1 MKKKTKTTCK
11 IISIFLV
18 ALLVLQIL
26 PMELIAKAYT
36 EFMAMKNMPREN
48 VTTLVDDKDF
58 STEILYE
65 VEEKRDEFTKVYKK
79 KDGSYTAMLSSEPLH
94 FMQDGKWTDIDNTL
108 ISSFKDGESI
118 FTNTNNEIDVLF
130 PEVLSEEMGIEIKNN
145 EHSLSFKLQNIDAS
159 SVEITENDDI
169 FIDIGNSD
177 IEQQITNDLTTQSDI
192 ALYENIMDGTDV
204 EYSISSNK
212 IKENIII
219 NELSSIKESYSFE
232 ISAESLTGV
241 IENDNSVSFKDANGE
256 KVFYIPAPFMKDSTE
271 AVSMDIEIT
280 LTNDV
285 NGNHILTYYP
295 DTNWLEDSSRVYPV
309 IIDPVISV
317 VDSSWVEDVSVTFE
331 HPDNNCY
338 TDTATISSN
347 GLYYDNDTGELVN
360 LGGTYETFVKFNFE
374 KLGLLTEGITPIDAQ
389 LVFGGVAMNIAAYE
403 ITSAFDPTTVTYN
416 TKPQVSP
423 NVIDHYSGNSD
434 FTTLELIHF
443 DITKILYQW
452 ITGESNPNGI
462 AILGYDNTIPGAGLF
477 TGVGMFIEYV
487 ETSGYDDRF
496 DYHSHNVG
504 RAGTSYINDFT
515 QGLTIIRDDISISG
529 NIMPVS
535 ISFVHN
541 SAYTTMVEKFSKLY
555 ELEDGRERNIPQ
567 VYGNDWITN
576 YNRGIFVNELASESI
591 RTLSYFTG
599 TGSIINFVE
608 EEQEDGS
615 TIFVEEKSDIFGDS
629 GYSLVYDSSTIF
641 NPTNV
646 KIINPNGET
655 EEFDSYGRLVK
666 VYKESYPSQS
676 INIVYESN
684 LTQNTNIYAID
695 YITDGVGRKYDFSY
709 DETTGLLTTIQTYTK
724 DGKAIKAGSN
734 IITNLKTSYEYDA
747 NGNTTTII
755 FPDSDKA
762 TYEYDSN
769 NQITAAI
776 SLNAYKLVCA
786 YDDSGRVCIIS
797 EHSKDVGS
805 LQGWLTGNTITISPN
820 GPKQVTFSDQ
830 NGAYETKQFDRYGRT
845 TLVTDEKGN
854 YVDSSLGA
862 YRTTSKNL
870 LLNQSFENNFSSWSY
885 SLWDAPTI
893 STTYS
898 HSGEKSVKFSSTSNS
913 DSYIETRVKFAEPG
927 FYTFSAYI
935 KAANEFSS
943 DEKITMKCAALDANG
958 NTIVENTR
966 TVAAVTTD
974 FNRYS
979 VSLDIPATAKKIQVQ
994 IGFDDTFGE
1003 FYVDSAHLEKGSGF
1017 GTYNQLENSA
1027 FSNIYNGIASCW
1039 SSISHYTIGTSVVNK
1054 LDSYT
1059 ADFTASKNA
1068 NHSFS
1073 QTIEIDGKEGDLVAF
1088 GGWMK
1093 AEVISN
1099 NNDRMLAQLHP
1110 DNTDFSNDRFAGY
1123 TLTYSYITTENDEE
1137 VLKTETIKKSAKDFI
1152 NDWQFIEEY
1161 ITLKGDTSEFTI
1173 AFEYVNHPSAVSIA
1187 MPFLTIEDGLIENE
1201 LEEDNEIP
1209 EDSETITT
1217 PDLCICGEN
1226 CEYGDG
1232 CPCNCISED
1241 MCNCAECKGCQC
1253 SDCTNINCTCTCENE
1268 YACDCDSCQKM
1279 FDIQYDEFGNLLSIK
1294 IAGKDISQ
1302 YLSAFT
1308 ARSFTTNG
1316 NYMTSSTN
1324 ENGNTVTYEYN
1335 ETNGMLD
1342 SVTDARGN
1350 ITEYSYNAMGA
1361 LTQVKTPVSG
1371 LKEELSGLYTPKAM
1385 TTNYSYLNDRVV
1397 RINHNGFAYYI
1408 NYDQWGNV
1416 DKVYSNIEDTVVGTV
1431 LADYTYGTGVDR
1443 SRLEGIRYGNDGS
1456 ISYTYDNYDR
1466 IIGIK
1471 YNGSNNYRFEYGY
1484 DTLGNITSIIDNDT
1498 GRKILYNENTT
1509 EVYTG
1514 STLLYCSGYDNNGDF
1529 FEYEGTEDFV
1539 YTTKELDSTTD
1550 PVTGFTTNNTQ
1561 ISSSTAQIN
1570 MLQTTDNFARTQQ
1583 KTIQLRNLEDT
1594 ETNNFA
1600 SVVTDYTYKTYGDN
1614 NAYAAGQVDTINSFV
1629 TYGENSSTEN
1639 IVKNYGLSYKYDANG
1654 NITHEYKINSNGTTA
1669 LRYRYKYD
1677 EANQIIRVD
1686 DNVQSKT
1693 YTYQYDKGGNRVSE
1707 KIYNYTLSNSLG
1719 TVLDEITSEY
1729 KNTEWKDQLSKYD
1742 GKEITYDNAGNPISY
1757 DGNTYTWS
1765 GKQLTQVI
1773 MADGSK
1779 TQYSYDANGLRTRKI
1794 QYDTNGELLYYV
1806 DYVWEDGKIITQY
1819 ITLIVKMTINNQL
1832 TATALGPIPSKIL
1845 YDNSGI
1851 PQGFM
1856 VGETSFAFVRNLQG
1870 DVIAMV
1876 DCEGNIMVEY
1886 SYDPWGNIEY
1896 HLAENITEEQAMIFT
1911 ALCPLTYR
1919 GYNYDF
1925 ATGLYYLQSRYY
1937 NPEWGRFLNC
1947 DDTNI
1952 LLATQGE
1959 THNANLFA
1967 YCNNNPVNKVDYNG
1981 FLTKSF
1987 KNPNELATYMIM
1999 LLYCGAILQANGF
2012 EFSEDFEPYDFDYSE
2027 TKDSILVFRIAFKH
2041 LLTYECRKIMV
2052 GTISAWKKF
2061 ENIKTLDSDEIWD
2074 ILDDSSDNLSNY
2086 YNEYLGVHSEYREEA
2101 GTATATNILIAT
2113 GYIVNYSMYFPIL
2126 LIDQNSYKNSYTY
2139 QWHKFSSYDGMY
2151 AISKKYTYM
2160 SKKKVANFIAD
2171 ATIPEYK
2178 DIQIFGGLKNG

>member
-58 STEILYE
+58 SSKILYE

-159 SVEITENDDI
+159 SVELTENDNV
-169 FIDIGNSD
+169 FIDVNNSD
-177 IEQQITNDLTTQSDI
+177 IKQQITNDLTTQSDI
-192 ALYENIMDGTDV
+192 ALYENIMEGTDV

-232 ISAESLTGV
+232 ISAEGLTGV
-241 IENDNSVSFKDANGE
+241 IENDNSVSFNDANGE

-271 AVSMDIEIT
+271 AVSMDIEII
-280 LTNDV
+280 LTDDV
-285 NGNHILTYYP
+285 NGNYILTYYP

-360 LGGTYETFVKFNFE
+360 LGGTYETYVKFNFE

-389 LVFGGVAMNIAAYE
+389 LVFGGAAMNIAAYE

-416 TKPQVSP
+416 TKPQISS
-423 NVIDHYSGNSD
+423 NVIDYYTGHTD
-434 FTTLELIHF
+434 FDELEIIHF
-443 DITKILYQW
+443 DITKTLYQW
-452 ITGESNPNGI
+452 LSGESNANGI
-462 AILGYDNTIPGAGLF
+462 AILGYDNTVPGTGLF

-487 ETSGYDDRF
+487 ETSGYDDSF
-496 DYHSHNVG
+496 DYHSYNIG

-535 ISFVHN
+535 ISFIHN

-629 GYSLVYDSSTIF
+629 GYSLVYDSSTSF

-666 VYKESYPSQS
+666 IYKENYPSQS

-684 LTQNTNIYAID
+684 LTQNTNIYAIN

-734 IITNLKTSYEYDA
+734 VITNLKTSYEYDA

-755 FPDSDKA
+755 YPDSDKA
-762 TYEYDSN
+762 TYEYNSN
-769 NQITAAI
+769 NQITSAI
-776 SLNAYKLVCA
+776 SLNAYKLVYA
-786 YDDSGRVCIIS
+786 YDNSGRVCSIS

-805 LQGWLTGNTITISPN
+805 LQGWLNGNTITISPN

-830 NGAYETKQFDRYGRT
+830 NGANETKQFDRYGRT

-854 YVDSSLGA
+854 YVDSDVGS
-862 YRTTSKNL
+862 YRTMSKNL
-870 LLNQSFENNFSSWSY
+870 ISNQSFENGLLTWMRSISN
-885 SLWDAPTI
+885 APSV
-893 STTYS
+893 STAYS
-898 HSGEKSVKFSSTSNS
+898 HSGIRSLKFSSSTSSECYVQKNIS
-913 DSYIETRVKFAEPG
+913 VAEAG

-935 KAANEFSS
+935 KTTNEFSGN
-943 DEKITMKCAALDANG
+943 EKIIMYCAALDENE
-958 NTIVENTR
+958 NILTENTR
-966 TVAAVTTD
+966 TVSAITTD
-974 FNRYS
+974 FERYS
-979 VSLDIPATAKKIQVQ
+979 VFINAPVETDAINIK
-994 IGFDDTFGE
+994 IGFDGNYGE
-1003 FYVDSAHLEKGSGF
+1003 FYVDSTHLEKGSGF
-1017 GTYNQLENSA
+1017 GAYNQLENSS
-1027 FSNIYNGIASCW
+1027 FSDTYNGVVSNW
-1039 SSISHYTIGTSVVNK
+1039 SGPSYYTIDTDVINKHNSNTVN
-1054 LDSYT
+1054 Y
-1059 ADFTASKNA
+1059 TASKKVDR
-1068 NHSFS
+1068 SLY
-1073 QTIEIDGKEGDLVAF
+1073 QTIELEGKEGDIIGF

-1123 TLTYSYITTENDEE
+1123 TLTYSYITTENDEQ

-1152 NDWQFIEEY
+1152 DDWQFIEEY
-1161 ITLKGDTSEFTI
+1161 VILKGDTSEFTI
-1173 AFEYVNHPSAVSIA
+1173 SFEYVNYPSAVSIA
-1187 MPFLTIEDGLIENE
+1187 MPFLTIEQGVDYS
-1201 LEEDNEIP
+1201 EEETVAEEP
-1209 EDSETITT
+1209 ESEEVYTS
-1217 PDLCICGEN
+1217 CICSD
-1226 CEYGDG
+1226 CFIVD
-1232 CPCNCISED
+1232 CPCECESEEVCD
-1241 MCNCAECKGCQC
+1241 CAECKGCQC
-1253 SDCTNINCTCTCENE
+1253 SDCTNVNCTCTCENE
-1268 YACDCDSCQKM
+1268 NACNCDSCQKM

-1324 ENGNTVTYEYN
+1324 ENGNTVTYDYN

-1350 ITEYSYNAMGA
+1350 VTEYSYNAMGA

-1371 LKEELSGLYTPKAM
+1371 LKKELSGLSTPQAM

-1397 RINHNGFAYYI
+1397 RINHNDFAYYI
-1408 NYDQWGNV
+1408 DYDQWGNV
-1416 DKVYSNIEDTVVGTV
+1416 DKVYTDLTNATVGAVS
-1431 LADYTYGTGVDR
+1431 ADYTYGTGVDR

-1456 ISYTYDNYDR
+1456 ISYTYDEYDR
-1466 IIGIK
+1466 VIGIK
-1471 YNGSNNYRFEYGY
+1471 YNGSSNYRFEYGY

-1514 STLLYCSGYDNNGDF
+1514 STLLYCSGYDDNGDF

-1539 YTTKELDSTTD
+1539 YTTKKLDSTTD

-1561 ISSSTAQIN
+1561 ISSSTAQVN
-1570 MLQTTDNFARTQQ
+1570 MLKTTDNFGRTYQ
-1583 KTIQLRNLEDT
+1583 KAIQLRSLKDT
-1594 ETNNFA
+1594 ETNNIA
-1600 SVVTDYTYKTYGDN
+1600 SVVTDYTYKTYGIKND
-1614 NAYAAGQVDTINSFV
+1614 YAAGQVDTIKSYV
-1629 TYGENSSTEN
+1629 AYGEDSSTET
-1639 IVKNYGLSYKYDANG
+1639 IVKDYGLSYEYDANG
-1654 NITHEYKINSNGTTA
+1654 NITHEYKVDSIGTET
-1669 LRYRYKYD
+1669 LRYRYTYD

-1686 DNVQSKT
+1686 DNIQSKT

-1707 KIYNYTLSNSLG
+1707 KIYAYTLSNTLG
-1719 TVLDEITSEY
+1719 SVQDEITSEY
-1729 KNTEWKDQLSKYD
+1729 GFILWNDRLSKYD
-1742 GKEITYDNAGNPISY
+1742 GKEITYDNAGNPVTY
-1757 DGNTYTWS
+1757 DGKTYTWS
-1765 GKQLTQVI
+1765 GKQLTQI
-1773 MADGSK
+1773 TMADGSK
-1779 TQYSYDANGLRTRKI
+1779 TQYSYDANGIRTRKI
-1794 QYDTNGELLYYV
+1794 QYDANGDLLYYV

-1819 ITLIVKMTINNQL
+1819 LTLIAKITIDNQL

-1845 YDNSGI
+1845 YDDNGI

-1876 DCEGNIMVEY
+1876 DCEGNIVVEY

-1896 HLAENITEEQAMIFT
+1896 HLAEGVTEDEAIIFT

-1925 ATGLYYLQSRYY
+1925 TTGLYYLQSRYY

-1967 YCNNNPVNKVDYNG
+1967 YCNNNPVNAVDYKGYKTEKLNTG
-1981 FLTKSF
+1981 EEIAVNYIT
-1987 KNPNELATYMIM
+1987 A
-1999 LLYCGAILQANGF
+1999 LYCIILLEENGYNV
-2012 EFSEDFEPYDFDYSE
+2012 SSDVEPYAYEYSE
-2027 TKDSILVFRIAFKH
+2027 SAESIYVCRIAFRK
-2041 LLTYECRKIMV
+2041 LASFDCIKIMI
-2052 GTISAWKKF
+2052 GTIEAWKEF
-2061 ENIKTLDSDEIWD
+2061 ENIDPLTGDEID
-2074 ILDDSSDNLSNY
+2074 DLLDNSASNLTDYYVDNF
-2086 YNEYLGVHSEYREEA
+2086 GVHSEWREDPS
-2101 GTATATNILIAT
+2101 TSLATSLLMGF
-2113 GYIVNYSMYFPIL
+2113 GYLFNYSMYIPLSITA
-2126 LIDQNSYKNSYTY
+2126 QNNYKNSYTY
-2139 QWHKFSSYDGMY
+2139 QWNQYKSYDGMY
-2151 AISKKYTYM
+2151 AISKKHTYM
-2160 SKKKVANFIAD
+2160 SKKKVANFISD
-2171 ATIPEYK
+2171 ASIPEY
-2178 DIQIFGGLKNG
+2178 DEIDVFGGLKE